1 MKNKPKNA
9 KSPSAGD
16 KKKVSVKNANKTQ
29 RVIGRPFTKDNQPEK
44 NGRPKGNEDFKT
56 VFNRVTKDKGK
67 DQAIEI
73 LWQEVKNK
81 NFQAI
86 KLVVE
91 YLFERPTQRVVDETK
106 EPLRVIVNTQEQANA
121 IKEMVKPK

>member
-1 MKNKPKNA
+1 MKSKPKNA
-9 KSPSAGD
+9 KSPPSGD
-16 KKKVSVKNANKTQ
+16 KKKAPVKNANKTQ

-44 NGRPKGNEDFKT
+44 NGRPKGSEDFKT

-91 YLFERPTQRVVDETK
+91 YLFEKPTQTIKSEIV
-106 EPLRVIVNTQEQANA
+106 EPLSIIVESKEQEKKLN
-121 IKEMVKPK
+121 EL

>member
-1 MKNKPKNA
+1 MKSKPKNA
-9 KSPSAGD
+9 KSPPSGD
-16 KKKVSVKNANKTQ
+16 KKKDTVKNGKKTVRGKNK
-29 RVIGRPFTKDNQPEK
+29 GMFAKDNQPENK
-44 NGRPKGNEDFKT
+44 GRPKGSEDFKT

-91 YLFERPTQRVVDETK
+91 YLFEKPTQTIKSEIV
-106 EPLRVIVNTQEQANA
+106 EPLSIIVESKEQEKKLN
-121 IKEMVKPK
+121 EL